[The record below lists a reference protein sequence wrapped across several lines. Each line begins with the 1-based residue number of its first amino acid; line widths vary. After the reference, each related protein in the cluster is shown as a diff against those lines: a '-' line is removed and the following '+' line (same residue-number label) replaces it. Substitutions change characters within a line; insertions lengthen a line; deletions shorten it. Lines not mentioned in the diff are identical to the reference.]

1 MKKWYMTA
9 GILAVI
15 LGLMIIIFPAFWIK
29 LIVTVLGL
37 GAIAYGI
44 YNLKFTKDLFDDER
58 YKKIILIKSIVSIV
72 AGVMAVLFPLTIGN
86 AAWTVMSI
94 VLIIYLIGAA
104 AIGFYSVSL
113 LKESNINRKR
123 YIIENLILLGIAV
136 VLILISPQSL
146 GTAII
151 RLVGIVAMLGGA
163 ILFTFEFLTRN
174 KEIVVKEVEVE
185 VKDDETS
192 AEEST
197 EE

>member
-1 MKKWYMTA
+1 M
-9 GILAVI
+9 
-15 LGLMIIIFPAFWIK
+15 
-29 LIVTVLGL
+29 LGL

-44 YNLKFTKDLFDDER
+44 YNLKFTKDLYDDER

-86 AAWTVMSI
+86 AAWTVMSV

-113 LKESNINRKR
+113 LKDSNINRKR
-123 YIIENLILLGIAV
+123 YIFENLILLGIAV

-151 RLVGIVAMLGGA
+151 RLVGIIAMVGGA
-163 ILFTFEFLTRN
+163 VLFTFEFLTRN
-174 KEIVVKEVEVE
+174 KEIVVKEVEIE
-185 VKDDETS
+185 VKDDETT
-192 AEEST
+192 AEEPT